1 MHVKSRLTD
10 NAAADNAYNVIDM
23 ASLLQAVRNAGA
35 NNVVILGARRTR
47 AQVTGRALRR
57 QTDRVWYDPRK
68 RTELVTKLHPHT
80 KTSALC

>member
-35 NNVVILGARRTR
+35 NNVVILGAWRTR

-57 QTDRVWYDPRK
+57 QMDRVWYDPRK
-68 RTELVTKLHPHT
+68 TDRIGDEAP
-80 KTSALC
+80 SAYNSLRP